1 MGEIAK
7 LKDVI
12 NQLRQEKTLYQNN
25 LKSLQTDIDKAE
37 G

>member
-7 LKDVI
+7 LKDAI

-25 LKSLQTDIDKAE
+25 LKSLQNDIERA
-37 G
+37 